1 MVRTKATEDWDNQHL
16 MLHQAR
22 EFEIKILWTEET
34 LFKIKTLLQQTLL
47 VEVKKW
53 PSFKKNERQKKV
65 ILFLWKW
72 KVEIL
77 IKNKKT
83 LLLLF

>member
-1 MVRTKATEDWDNQHL
+1 MNAVSASDTSSKNLGSHKNKHKNCTKFMVRTKATEDWDNQHL

-47 VEVKKW
+47 VEVKKMAK
-53 PSFKKNERQKKV
+53 F
-65 ILFLWKW
+65 
-72 KVEIL
+72 
-77 IKNKKT
+77 
-83 LLLLF
+83 